1 MGAPTIMSPLPPE
14 LAEVA
19 KGQLGQLQALADE
32 LASVLRDKEE
42 FYRRI
47 DESAPAELRKVCEVN
62 LRNAFHAF
70 IEARD
75 VDLECARKTARAQAR
90 LGIPLPAVL
99 RAFRIAGTF
108 SYEAI
113 VERAIPPGTIT
124 PEQLLPVSNTIWRI
138 IDAYSEAIATAYTEV
153 TADSA
158 HYDEKARSALVDGLL
173 EGRFTRQAEF
183 DEAARGLGLPPSG
196 PFVVLVSD
204 PGDPGPSTVLDPA
217 RWRAVWRSTPEAE
230 VGVVVVARAV
240 DLRGL
245 RQSLDRL
252 AAGVGMSPPVSG
264 LNLLPAALRRA
275 HIARRCLAAG
285 EHGVVAFADRPLT
298 TLVAGAGTLARE
310 LTRDILADLLTL
322 PAAERD
328 VLLKTLQVWFAEQ
341 GSAKDA
347 AERLFVHPNTVR
359 YRIRRIQEL
368 TKRDLTDPR
377 AAAELYLA
385 IETHR
390 LSDVG
395 S

>member
-42 FYRRI
+42 FYRRV

-62 LRNAFHAF
+62 LRHAFHAF

-153 TADSA
+153 AADSA
-158 HYDEKARSALVDGLL
+158 HYDEKARAALVDGLL
-173 EGRFTRQAEF
+173 EGRFTRQAEV

-204 PGDPGPSTVLDPA
+204 PGEPGPSTVLDPT
-217 RWRAVWRSTPEAE
+217 RWRAVWRATPEAE

-264 LNLLPAALRRA
+264 LTLLPAALRRA
-275 HIARRCLAAG
+275 QIARRCLAPG
-285 EHGVVAFADRPLT
+285 EHGVAAFADRPLT
-298 TLVAGAGTLARE
+298 TLVAGAAKLARE
-310 LTRDILADLLTL
+310 LTRDILADLLIL
-322 PAAERD
+322 PTTERD

>member
-1 MGAPTIMSPLPPE
+1 MGAPTITSPLPPE
-14 LAEVA
+14 LADVA
-19 KGQLGQLQALADE
+19 RAQLGRLPE
-32 LASVLRDKEE
+32 LAAELSALLREKEE
-42 FYRRI
+42 FYRRVH
-47 DESAPAELRKVCEVN
+47 ESAPAELRKVCEVN
-62 LRNAFHAF
+62 LRHALNAF
-70 IEARD
+70 IESRD

-113 VERAIPPGTIT
+113 VERAIPPGVIT

-138 IDAYSEAIATAYTEV
+138 IDAYSEAIASAYTEV
-153 TADSA
+153 AADNA
-158 HYDEKARSALVDGLL
+158 GYDEKARAELVDALL
-173 EGRFTRQAEF
+173 EGRFTRRAEF
-183 DEAARGLGLPPSG
+183 DDAARGLGLPPAG
-196 PFVVLVSD
+196 PFVVLYADAGDLAPSSAID
-204 PGDPGPSTVLDPA
+204 PS
-217 RWRAVWRSTPEAE
+217 RWRAVWRRGHDAE
-230 VGVVVVARAV
+230 VGVVVVARTV

-252 AAGVGMSPPVSG
+252 GGAVGMSPPVSG

-275 HIARRCLAAG
+275 RIARRCLAPG
-285 EHGVVAFADRPLT
+285 ETGAVAFADRPLT
-298 TLVAGAGTLARE
+298 TLVAGAPQLARE

-322 PAAERD
+322 PVAERD
-328 VLLKTLQVWFAEQ
+328 VLLKTLQVWFTEH

-368 TKRDLTDPR
+368 TRRDLADPR
-377 AAAELYLA
+377 GAAELYLA

-390 LSDVG
+390 LS
-395 S
+395 